1 MKRILINKEL
11 CQGCRNCQLACM
23 AEHSTAKSLLTLD
36 LEDPA
41 NQARNFIEAG
51 LDGRPVPLLCRH
63 CSEPACV
70 IACMSGAL
78 TKDPQTGLVGHDPVK
93 CAGCWMC
100 VMSCPY
106 GIIRPNS
113 RDGKTA
119 VKCDFCAARSLPR
132 CVEACPT
139 GAITL
144 IELDAQGEL
153 IAIGVPEPGPA
164 TEEGMR

>member
-1 MKRILINKEL
+1 MKRILINTEL

-23 AEHSTAKSLLTLD
+23 AEHTTAKSMLTLD

-51 LDGRPVPLLCRH
+51 PGGRPVPLLCRH
-63 CSEPACV
+63 CNEPACV
-70 IACMSGAL
+70 TACMSGAL
-78 TKDPQTGLVGHDPVK
+78 SKDPHTGIVEHDPVK

-106 GIIRPNS
+106 GIMRPDN
-113 RDGKTA
+113 RNGRTA
-119 VKCDFCAARSLPR
+119 IKCDFCVTRSLPR

-139 GAITL
+139 GAITV
-144 IELDAQGEL
+144 IELDTQGRLKEVGL
-153 IAIGVPEPGPA
+153 PEHSPE
-164 TEEGMR
+164 TEEGMQ

>member
-1 MKRILINKEL
+1 MKRILINREL

-23 AEHSTAKSLLTLD
+23 AEHTEAKSVLMLD

-41 NQARNFIEAG
+41 NQARNFVEAD

-63 CSEPACV
+63 CDDPACAT
-70 IACMSGAL
+70 ACMSGAL
-78 TKDPQTGLVGHDPVK
+78 RKNPDTGLVEHDRVK

-106 GIIRPNS
+106 GLIRPDQLAG
-113 RDGKTA
+113 RTA
-119 VKCDFCAARSLPR
+119 VKCDFCVTRPMPR

-144 IELDAQGEL
+144 IELESKGRLTKAGL
-153 IAIGVPEPGPA
+153 PGQSLA
-164 TEEGMR
+164 REVEM